1 MRRRLFLLPGLVVL
15 LGLAI
20 AAGCGG
26 DEEAAPPAEPAP
38 AEPAPAEPAPA
49 EPAPAEP
56 APPAEEP
63 APPAEEPAGPDEYGE
78 TYDADPAIIEKA
90 LFDATLLPEDPV
102 AQQVALAAFARADDP
117 VDQALALECWQNNG
131 CDTGTG
137 GELTV
142 AYVEPFGENVYREM
156 SKMEF
161 ILQALTYPEIGQII
175 YTSARCTPT
184 GCASDPLAD
193 FRSAIAQGADVI
205 VNFPDIG
212 DQYLPVFQEA
222 TEAGIPVTTYAWGY
236 VTGPGEN
243 YSTVVGED
251 TCALGEAFAQ
261 VINEQVGSGKVAF
274 LGGFE
279 GNPLSAA
286 WQACEEPALNPE
298 IELVGTYATNW
309 VASEV
314 QKVMS
319 SLLAAHP
326 DLKAISYEYSGGMA
340 LGAQPAIE
348 AAGIPIDQ
356 VWTMRTDEPVLG
368 CVADELNE
376 PNLQI
381 YYANAAGNWQIRQ
394 ALTAGMMQLKGFTPP
409 PTIVFPITFKN
420 NAEDSLCVAGR
431 PAEASISSLIP
442 DELVLQMYPEG

>member
-1 MRRRLFLLPGLVVL
+1 MRRLWLVMALLVAVL
-15 LGLAI
+15 AFG
-20 AAGCGG
+20 AAACGG
-26 DEEAAPPAEPAP
+26 DDEAAAPAPPAEPAEPAEPP
-38 AEPAPAEPAPA
+38 AEPAE
-49 EPAPAEP
+49 
-56 APPAEEP
+56 PPAETGE
-63 APPAEEPAGPDEYGE
+63 PPAETGAAPTGADEYGE
-78 TYDADPAIIEKA
+78 TYDADPAVIEQA

-102 AQQVALAAFARADDP
+102 AEQVALAAFARADDP
-117 VDQALALECWQNNG
+117 VDQDLALECWQNNG

-161 ILQALTYPEIGQII
+161 ILQALTYPEIGEII
-175 YTSARCTPT
+175 YKSANVFSSSP
-184 GCASDPLAD
+184 GDPLAD
-193 FRSAIAQGADVI
+193 FQSVIAQGADVI

-222 TEAGIPVTTYAWGY
+222 TEAGIPVATYAWGY

-261 VINEQVGSGKVAF
+261 QINDNVGSGKIA
-274 LGGFE
+274 LMGGTP
-279 GNPLSAA
+279 GNPLSAS
-286 WQACEEPALNPE
+286 WQECERAALNPE
-298 IELVGTYATNW
+298 IEIVGTYDTNW
-309 VASEV
+309 VPAGV
-314 QKVMS
+314 QEAMA

-326 DLKAISYEYSGGMA
+326 DLKGISYEYSGGMA

-356 VWTMRTDEPVLG
+356 VWTMRTDEPILG
-368 CVADELNE
+368 CMADELNE

-381 YYANAAGNWQIRQ
+381 FYANAAGNWQIRTS
-394 ALTAGMMQLKGFTPP
+394 LTAGMMQLKGFTPP
-409 PTIVFPITFKN
+409 PTIVFPIAFKDN
-420 NAEDSLCVAGR
+420 SVESLCVEDR
-431 PAEASISSLIP
+431 PAEASITSLIP
-442 DELVLQMYPEG
+442 DELVARMYPEG